1 MAAVTRRQR
10 GEVVVVRY
18 ITTDQRIEVAWPCR
32 VVEDSA
38 EVLALFIA
46 RGTVY
51 RNRPKLTAA
60 QKLTGEKAPLPPDAD
75 AWRHDTLRLMFP
87 DACHSVWLFWDGAGA
102 SRRLLR
108 YFVNLEEPFR
118 RTPAGFD
125 TQDHTLDIVVTPE
138 LECRWRDE
146 EDFRDHV
153 ALGFYTPE
161 LGAAARAEGQRVID
175 AIADGTHP
183 CLRGWAQWSP
193 EAEWSPPA
201 MPATWSTTPPTSW
214 ERRRWAYGATTI
226 LPLAAPRSAAGEAPG
241 E

>member
-1 MAAVTRRQR
+1 MAAEPRRQR
-10 GEVVVVRY
+10 GEVVVLRY
-18 ITTDQRIEVAWPCR
+18 ITTDERIELAWPCR
-32 VVEDSA
+32 VVEDST

-51 RNRPKLTAA
+51 RTRPKLTAA
-60 QKLTGEKAPLPPDAD
+60 QKLTDEKAPLPPDD
-75 AWRHDTLRLMFP
+75 VAWRHDTLRLMFP
-87 DACHSVWLFWDGAGA
+87 DACHSVWLFWDGLGD

-146 EDFRDHV
+146 EDFEDHV

-161 LGAAARAEGQRVID
+161 LAAAVRAEGQRVID
-175 AIADGTHP
+175 AIARRAHP
-183 CLRGWAQWSP
+183 CLNGWA
-193 EAEWSPPA
+193 EWVPDAGWLPVALPA
-201 MPATWSTTPPTSW
+201 RWNTTPLTSW
-214 ERRRWAYGATTI
+214 EQRRWAYGGA
-226 LPLAAPRSAAGEAPG
+226 
-241 E
+241 